1 MKTLKSEDRSEDD
14 ISPES
19 KVIPTEDMNTIQRRI
34 SGEKLPEIILELCD
48 YFHWSL
54 ICFNRRGI
62 IESCPD
68 CNKNISLIPMNI
80 DEVCS
85 IQYDDKRGVTITFDR
100 KKPMR

>member
-1 MKTLKSEDRSEDD
+1 MNSQYRCEDD

-19 KVIPTEDMNTIQRRI
+19 KVIPIADMNMIQQRI
-34 SGEKLPEIILELCD
+34 SGKKLPEILLELCD
-48 YFHWSL
+48 YCHWSL
-54 ICFNRRGI
+54 VYFNRRGI
-62 IESCPD
+62 IERCPD

-85 IQYDDKRGVTITFDR
+85 IQYDDERGVTITFDR